1 MRMPSASIPDS
12 EGPVAPASI
21 SHEDAE
27 ALLAIAR
34 ASIQHGLDV
43 GEPLPVD
50 LDEVPEVLSRPGASF
65 VTLQLD
71 GALRG
76 CIGSF
81 EAYRPLVS
89 DVSHNAYAAAFR
101 DPRFPPLSPSE
112 LAGLEL
118 HLSLLG
124 PPVPLEVASEADLLA
139 ALRPAVDGLILE
151 DGGRRALFLPQ
162 VWEQLPEPVE
172 FVTQLKVKAGLQR
185 DHWSPGMRC
194 WRFVVEEVGEE

>member
-1 MRMPSASIPDS
+1 MASDEPPRTSEPEAPSSVSPT
-12 EGPVAPASI
+12 
-21 SHEDAE
+21 DAE

-43 GEPLPVD
+43 GEPLPVE
-50 LDEVPEVLSRPGASF
+50 LDDVPEALVRPGASF

-81 EAYRPLVS
+81 EAYRPLAS
-89 DVSHNAYAAAFR
+89 DVSHNAHAAAFR
-101 DPRFPPLSPSE
+101 DPRFAPLSPAE
-112 LAGLEL
+112 LTGLEV

-124 PPVPLEVASEADLLA
+124 PPVPLAVSSEEDLLA
-139 ALRPAVDGLILE
+139 ALRPGVDGLILE
-151 DGGRRALFLPQ
+151 DGGRRGLFLPQ
-162 VWEQLPEPVE
+162 VWEQLPVPVD
-172 FVTQLKVKAGLQR
+172 FVTHLKRKAGLPA
-185 DHWSPGMRC
+185 DYWSPTMRC

>member
-1 MRMPSASIPDS
+1 MVSDEPPRSGEPP
-12 EGPVAPASI
+12 APRAVSPQG
-21 SHEDAE
+21 AE
-27 ALLAIAR
+27 ALLTIAR

-50 LDEVPEVLSRPGASF
+50 LDELPEPLVRPGASF
-65 VTLQLD
+65 VTLQRE

-81 EAYRPLVS
+81 EAYRPLAV
-89 DVSHNAYAAAFR
+89 DVAHNAYAAAFR
-101 DPRFPPLSPSE
+101 DPRFPPLSPPE

-124 PPVPLEVASEADLLA
+124 PPVPLAVATEGELLT
-139 ALRPAVDGLILE
+139 ALRPGVDGLILE

-162 VWEQLPEPVE
+162 VWQQLREPAD
-172 FVTQLKVKAGLQR
+172 FVTHLKRKAGLPG
-185 DHWSPGMRC
+185 DYWSPRMRC
-194 WRFVVEEVGEE
+194 WRFVVEEVR

>member
-1 MRMPSASIPDS
+1 MSTDEPA
-12 EGPVAPASI
+12 APGSL
-21 SHEDAE
+21 SSEDAR

-50 LDEVPEVLSRPGASF
+50 LGEVPAVLSRPGASF
-65 VTLQLD
+65 VTLQLK

-81 EAYRPLVS
+81 EAYRPLAS

-101 DPRFPPLSPSE
+101 DPRFPPLSPAE
-112 LAGLEL
+112 LAELEL

-124 PPVPLEVASEADLLA
+124 PPVPLEVASEDELLA
-139 ALRPAVDGLILE
+139 TLRSGVDGLILE

-162 VWEQLPEPVE
+162 VWQQLSDPVD
-172 FVTQLKVKAGLQR
+172 FVTHLKLKAGLPR
-185 DHWSPGMRC
+185 DHWSPGVRC
-194 WRFVVEEVGEE
+194 WRFVVEEVEEP

>member
-1 MRMPSASIPDS
+1 MSTDEPA
-12 EGPVAPASI
+12 APGSL
-21 SHEDAE
+21 SPEDAR

-50 LDEVPEVLSRPGASF
+50 LGEVPAVLIQPGASF

-81 EAYRPLVS
+81 EAYRPLAA

-101 DPRFPPLSPSE
+101 DPRFPPLSPAE

-124 PPVPLEVASEADLLA
+124 PPVPLDVASEDELLA
-139 ALRPAVDGLILE
+139 TLRSGVDGLILA

-162 VWEQLPEPVE
+162 VWQQLPDPMD
-172 FVTQLKVKAGLQR
+172 FVTHLKLKAGLPR
-185 DHWSPGMRC
+185 DHWSPGVRC
-194 WRFVVEEVGEE
+194 WRFVVEEVEEP

>member
-1 MRMPSASIPDS
+1 MSSDEPPGPGEPAAPSSVS
-12 EGPVAPASI
+12 S
-21 SHEDAE
+21 EDAE
-27 ALLAIAR
+27 TLLAIAR

-50 LDEVPEVLSRPGASF
+50 LDEVADALGRPAASF

-81 EAYRPLVS
+81 EAYRPLAS

-101 DPRFPPLSPSE
+101 DPRFPPLSPAE
-112 LAGLEL
+112 LSGLEL
-118 HLSLLG
+118 QLSLLG
-124 PPVPLEVASEADLLA
+124 PPVPLEVANETELLA
-139 ALRPAVDGLILE
+139 TLRPGVDGLILE

-162 VWEQLPEPVE
+162 VWQQLPDPVD
-172 FVTQLKVKAGLQR
+172 FVTHLKRKAGLPS
-185 DHWSPGMRC
+185 DHWSPGVRC
-194 WRFVVEEVGEE
+194 WRFVVVEVVEK